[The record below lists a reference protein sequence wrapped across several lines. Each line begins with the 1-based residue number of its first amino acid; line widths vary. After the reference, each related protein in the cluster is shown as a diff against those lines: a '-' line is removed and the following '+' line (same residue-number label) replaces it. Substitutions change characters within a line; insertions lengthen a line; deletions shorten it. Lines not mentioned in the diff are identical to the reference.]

1 MEIFDTTIRYKPDFS
16 EAYYAK
22 GITFQELG
30 QYQEAIKN
38 FDIAIKYQPDLA
50 EAYVNKGM
58 ALKALAQH
66 QKAIEI
72 FDKLLDMNQIWQKL
86 IILKDFLYTN

>member
-1 MEIFDTTIRYKPDFS
+1 MAK
-16 EAYYAK
+16 AYYAK
-22 GITFQELG
+22 GLSLYELG

-38 FDIAIKYQPDLA
+38 FDIAIKYKPDFA

-72 FDKLLDMNQIWQKL
+72 FDTAIRYEPIWQKL